1 MADPLLGEVLFVGTM
16 AAVYGLLALGLS
28 VQFGYGGLFNAG
40 VAGFWAAGAYAFAI
54 LATVGTEATFV
65 AGHWG
70 FALPWVLAAVLAV
83 LLCAA
88 LGAAMAW
95 PTLGLR
101 QDYLAIATL
110 GLAEILRL
118 VITHGGDVTGGTFG
132 IGGIP
137 RPATVRDP
145 LLSDASV
152 AVVAVALL
160 LAVLVLFEY
169 IGRSPWGRV
178 LKAVREDEDA
188 AEALGKDVR
197 RYKLQAFALGC
208 AVMGLAGVL
217 YASFLRTIEPR
228 ISFTP
233 LDTFLVYAM
242 VILGGTGN
250 HKGAVVGALAVWG
263 FFYGSVRLK
272 DSLPAFLAE
281 DVPYL
286 RFIIVGALLMVVL
299 LKRPQGLWPEE
310 RRISTKGLPK
320 AGPAKAPEG

>member
-1 MADPLLGEVLFVGTM
+1 MADALVGELLFVGTM
-16 AAVYGLLALGLS
+16 GSIYALLALGLS
-28 VQFGYGGLFNAG
+28 VQFGYAGLFNAG
-40 VAGFWAAGAYAFAI
+40 VAGFWAAGAYGFAM
-54 LATVGTEATFV
+54 LATVGTEPTLA
-65 AGHWG
+65 AGHLG
-70 FALPWVLAAVLAV
+70 FALPWLLAAVLAMLV
-83 LLCAA
+83 AA
-88 LGAAMAW
+88 LLGAGMAW

-101 QDYLAIATL
+101 ADYLAIATL

-118 VITHGGDVTGGTFG
+118 LITHGGDVTGGTFG

-137 RPATVRDP
+137 RPLTVRDP
-145 LLSDASV
+145 FLSDATM
-152 AVVAVALL
+152 ALVAVALL
-160 LAVLVLFEY
+160 AAVLALLEY
-169 IGRSPWGRV
+169 TGRSPWGRV

-263 FFYGSVRLK
+263 FFYYSVRAK
-272 DSLPAFLAE
+272 DALPAFLAE
-281 DVPYL
+281 DVAFL
-286 RFIIVGALLMVVL
+286 RFIIVGALLLVVL
-299 LKRPQGLWPEE
+299 LRRPAGLWPEE
-310 RRISTKGLPK
+310 RTISTKGLGK
-320 AGPAKAPEG
+320 EV